1 MPRSFRLILPA
12 LLLVLVQVR
21 VSEAQDVGIG
31 WSALEDPQLRELIDR
46 ALVAN
51 TDLRESLARVEAA
64 RAQAGIA
71 RRDRLPT
78 GGVAV
83 SARRTSLAAA
93 EAAGSASAGEAIDVA
108 SAAIDVG
115 WEADLFGRLRRA
127 EHAARARAAGQE
139 AEAEAMR
146 ISVAAE
152 VARTYFLLRAAR
164 EQRAVRSRYHQH
176 QLEIVSLS
184 EALVAEGRLAPG
196 DLARARAELASDVAE
211 VDAAGDEAIRL
222 ETALA
227 VLLGEV
233 PGRWRLPEAPDLTPL
248 RFVPVAIPAPQ
259 DLLMRRPDVRA
270 AERRLVA
277 EDADVGV
284 AAAARFPRLDLLG
297 IFGFVAGGLADL
309 GRSETDSWSAGGILR
324 WNVFDLPR
332 IAARVEVEKAETAA
346 ALAAFDRA
354 MLRAFEDVENAV
366 RRYGS
371 AQRQAEA
378 RVDQA
383 RQARIAAA
391 AAQARYEEGAS
402 AYLDALQARRDAL
415 GADLGAAEAVAA
427 QRVAV
432 VGLLRA
438 LAVAPASGPA

>member
-1 MPRSFRLILPA
+1 MLRSFWFTLSA
-12 LLLVLVQVR
+12 LLLVHVGT
-21 VSEAQDVGIG
+21 SHAQDVGIG
-31 WSALEDPQLRELIDR
+31 WSALEDPQLAELIDQ

-51 TDLRESLARVEAA
+51 TDLREALARVEAA
-64 RAQAGIA
+64 RAAAGLA
-71 RRDRLPT
+71 RRDKLPT
-78 GGVAV
+78 GGATV
-83 SARRTSLAAA
+83 SSQRVSLAAA
-93 EAAGSASAGEAIDVA
+93 EVAGAVRPGEAFEVA
-108 SAAIDVG
+108 HAALDVG
-115 WEADLFGRLRRA
+115 WEVDLFGRLRKA
-127 EHAARARAAGQE
+127 ERAARAREVGQV

-146 ISVAAE
+146 ISVSAE

-176 QLEIVSLS
+176 QVEIVSLS
-184 EALVAEGRLAPG
+184 EILVAEGRHAPG

-211 VDAAGDEAIRL
+211 VEAAEDEEIRL
-222 ETALA
+222 EAALA

-233 PGRWRLPEAPDLTPL
+233 PGRWRLPETADLTPL
-248 RFVPVAIPAPQ
+248 RFATVAIPAPQ
-259 DLLMRRPDVRA
+259 DLLSRRPDVRA
-270 AERRLVA
+270 AEQRLVA

-284 AAAARFPRLDLLG
+284 AAAARYPRLDLLG
-297 IFGFVAGGLADL
+297 VFGFVAGGLADL
-309 GRSETDSWSAGGILR
+309 GRADTDSWSAGGLLR

-332 IAARVEVEKAETAA
+332 IAARIAVEKAETAA
-346 ALAAFDRA
+346 ALAAYDRV
-354 MLRAFEDVENAV
+354 MLRAFEDTANAV

-371 AQRQAEA
+371 AQRQAES
-378 RVDQA
+378 RVYQA

-415 GADLGAAEAVAA
+415 GADVAAAEAVAA

-438 LAVAPASGPA
+438 LAVAPSSGPG

>member
-1 MPRSFRLILPA
+1 LILPA
-12 LLLVLVQVR
+12 LLLLLLHVR
-21 VSEAQDVGIG
+21 VSHAQDVGIG
-31 WSALEDPQLRELIDR
+31 WPALEDPQLRELIGQ

-64 RAQAGIA
+64 RAQAGLA
-71 RRDRLPT
+71 RRDRLPS
-78 GGVAV
+78 GGIAV
-83 SARRTSLAAA
+83 STRRTSLATA
-93 EAAGSASAGEAIDVA
+93 EASGATPVGESFEVA
-108 SAAIDVG
+108 SAAVDVG
-115 WEADLFGRLRRA
+115 WEIDLFGRLRKA
-127 EHAARARAAGQE
+127 ERAARARATGQA
-139 AEAEAMR
+139 AEAEAMQ

-176 QLEIVSLS
+176 QQEIVSLS

-196 DLARARAELASDVAE
+196 ELARARAELASDVAE
-211 VDAAGDEAIRL
+211 VEAAEDEAVRL
-222 ETALA
+222 EAALA

-233 PGRWRLPEAPDLTPL
+233 PGRWRLPDAPDLTPL
-248 RFVPVAIPAPQ
+248 RFSPVVIPAPQ
-259 DLLMRRPDVRA
+259 DLLRRRPDVRA
-270 AERRLVA
+270 AEQRLVA

-309 GRSETDSWSAGGILR
+309 GRTDTDSWSAGGVLR
-324 WNVFDLPR
+324 WNVFELPR
-332 IAARVEVEKAETAA
+332 IAARIEVEKAETAA

-378 RVDQA
+378 RVNQA

-415 GADLGAAEAVAA
+415 GAELGAAEAVAA

-438 LAVAPASGPA
+438 LAVAPSSGPA